1 MNFRKKWLKIC
12 VFFQFFRLKISV
24 TQAMINIFPKFK
36 KLMDVETVLRRLSPL
51 YLVKV
56 IYKAQNNFLLSFKL

>member
-36 KLMDVETVLRRLSPL
+36 KLMDVETVLRR
-51 YLVKV
+51 
-56 IYKAQNNFLLSFKL
+56 

>member
-1 MNFRKKWLKIC
+1 MNFRKKWLKMC
-12 VFFQFFRLKISV
+12 AFFQFFRLKIAV

-36 KLMDVETVLRRLSPL
+36 KLMDVETLLYRLSPL

-56 IYKAQNNFLLSFKL
+56 LYKAQNNFLLSIRL